1 MILTLLKI
9 FRRNNMKKQL
19 LIAAVAASMTS
30 VAMADISISG
40 AAQMNINSVSG
51 ADTTYST
58 DIDLKI
64 VGKAGDTSATVDLEF
79 LTTSE
84 GTVTTATDTSATA
97 GSLTNFVKN
106 AYVSTTVGGAN
117 IKVGNWYG
125 SDSLLGNGSNDDA
138 SQISVDYTMSGVKV
152 QYEDGTGAAGDSV
165 TVSGTVGGVSVS
177 HEMFDTKT
185 DTKFST
191 TVAGVSA
198 TYRSIDD
205 DTNAKD
211 ATSFEVSTE
220 VSGVT
225 LTYVDVDANE
235 AGSVGVTSDAFFG
248 AQTGITTA
256 SGVSASTSI
265 GGNKVTFKA
274 YDINNTDTNKLIVSR
289 PMAGGTFEAT
299 FVDTDG
305 SNSSVDLELKVA
317 F

>member
-1 MILTLLKI
+1 
-9 FRRNNMKKQL
+9 MKKQL
-19 LIAAVAASMTS
+19 LIAAVAATMTS
-30 VAMADISISG
+30 AAFADVSISG

-51 ADTTYST
+51 SDTTYST

-64 VGKAGDTSATVDLEF
+64 VGKAGDTSATIDMESTGTDGV
-79 LTTSE
+79 TS
-84 GTVTTATDTSATA
+84 GTLNH
-97 GSLTNFVKN
+97 GMKIKN
-106 AYVSTTVGGAN
+106 SYVSTSIAGAN

-138 SQISVDYTMSGVKV
+138 AQISVDYTMNGVKV
-152 QYEDGTGAAGDSV
+152 QYEDGTGAASDSV
-165 TVSGTVGGVSVS
+165 TISGTVGGVALS
-177 HEMFDTKT
+177 HEIFDAAT

-191 TVAGVSA
+191 TVAGISA
-198 TYRSIDD
+198 TYRTYDAD
-205 DTNAKD
+205 ANASDK
-211 ATSFEVSTE
+211 TSLEVSTE

-235 AGSVGVTSDAFFG
+235 TGSAGTSSDAFFG
-248 AQTGITTA
+248 EQTAVKTA

-274 YDINNTDTNKLIVSR
+274 YDINDVDTNKLIVSR

-299 FVDTDG
+299 FADTDG
-305 SNSSVDLELKVA
+305 SNSSVDLELKVS

>member
-1 MILTLLKI
+1 
-9 FRRNNMKKQL
+9 MKKQL
-19 LIAAVAASMTS
+19 LIAAVAATMTS
-30 VAMADISISG
+30 AAFADVSISG

-51 ADTTYST
+51 SDTTYST

-64 VGKAGDTSATVDLEF
+64 VGKAGDTSATIDMESTGTDGV
-79 LTTSE
+79 TS
-84 GTVTTATDTSATA
+84 GTLNH
-97 GSLTNFVKN
+97 GMKIKN
-106 AYVSTTVGGAN
+106 SYVSTSIAGAN

-138 SQISVDYTMSGVKV
+138 AQISVDYTMNGVKV
-152 QYEDGTGAAGDSV
+152 QYEDGTGAASDSV
-165 TVSGTVGGVSVS
+165 TVSGTVGGVSLS
-177 HEMFDTKT
+177 HEIFDTAT

-191 TVAGVSA
+191 TVAGISA
-198 TYRSIDD
+198 TYRTYDAD
-205 DTNAKD
+205 ANASDK
-211 ATSFEVSTE
+211 TSLEVSTE

-235 AGSVGVTSDAFFG
+235 TGSAGTSSDAFFG
-248 AQTGITTA
+248 AQTAVKTA

-274 YDINNTDTNKLIVSR
+274 YDINDVDTNKLIVSR

-299 FVDTDG
+299 FADTDG
-305 SNSSVDLELKVA
+305 SNSSVDLELKVS